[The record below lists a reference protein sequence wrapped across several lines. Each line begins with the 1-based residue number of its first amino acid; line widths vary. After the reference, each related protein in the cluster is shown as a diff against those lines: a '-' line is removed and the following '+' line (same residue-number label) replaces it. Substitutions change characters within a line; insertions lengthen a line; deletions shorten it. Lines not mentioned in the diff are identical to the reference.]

1 MGRGAKRVN
10 DKFENFIKI
19 LRMPEISFG
28 ADRLISGRILEEG
41 FEEITRLISKQ
52 CIDGRKKLIF
62 IGNGGSAAISSHQA
76 VDFFNNLGI
85 DARSFDGAPLLTC
98 MANDFG
104 YENVFAKPISMI
116 VQEGDVLVAIS
127 SSGKSPNILKA
138 VETARKKKCRVITMT
153 GFKADNPLRKMGDI
167 NFYVP
172 SGSYRYVEA
181 SHSLYWDFILEL
193 LIDEEYEKIKK

>member
-1 MGRGAKRVN
+1 MERKIKRAN

-19 LRMPEISFG
+19 LKVPEISLG
-28 ADRLISGRILEEG
+28 ADGFTPKRTLEEG
-41 FEEITRLISKQ
+41 FEEIARLISKQ

-62 IGNGGSAAISSHQA
+62 IGNGGSASISSHQA

-85 DARSFDGAPLLTC
+85 DARSFDSAPLLTC

-104 YENVFAKPISMI
+104 YENVFAKPIS
-116 VQEGDVLVAIS
+116 VVAQEGDVLVAIS

-138 VETARKKKCRVITMT
+138 VEAARKKGCRIITMS
-153 GFKADNPLRKMGDI
+153 GFKSDNPLRKMGDI

-172 SGSYRYVEA
+172 SNSYRYVEA